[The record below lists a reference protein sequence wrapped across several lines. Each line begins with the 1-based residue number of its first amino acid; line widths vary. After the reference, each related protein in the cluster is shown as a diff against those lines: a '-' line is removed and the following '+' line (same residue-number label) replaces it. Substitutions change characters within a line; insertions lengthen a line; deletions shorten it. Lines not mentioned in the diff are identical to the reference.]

1 MSTATKVAGTG
12 VQGSGANQLGLPNS
26 VTVDA
31 KGDLFV
37 ADTTNGRV
45 MEYAV
50 NASTGTYPASGTQVG
65 GGGLV
70 RFVAL
75 DASGDLFVSNSYLG
89 YGGVEEFPYNPATG
103 TYASTGTAVASADQ
117 VGPNGL
123 AFNSSGDLFVGET
136 EQISNPSQTYW
147 DLVLEFTYNASAGTW
162 LPPGTIMAQSGRMNV
177 GVSAVATDSHGNLF
191 AEDGPVYEFPYNSAA
206 GTYSAQGTVIAPAGG
221 ALALDSGNDLFV
233 ANAGTAGVLE
243 YPWNAAS
250 GSYPSSGEAVPGATQ
265 LSTLKVAAMALDA
278 KNDLFV
284 ATSTQV
290 LEFPYNASARTY
302 AASGTVIATVA
313 AGGLAL
319 DTSGDLFVSNP
330 STSQVQEYLFKSAT
344 GAYAPTGITVAGT
357 GGNGSGT
364 NQLSGP
370 TALGVDHSGDLIVFD
385 AGNARVMEFTG
396 NQATGAYT
404 ANGTA
409 VFTGARDNYPETG
422 GVALDSRGDAF
433 YTYNYSSAGVYE
445 SVASDSSGLPFP
457 WTDSDVGSPAVAGS
471 ASYASGVFTV
481 KGSGVDIWAGS
492 DQFNYVSQPL
502 TGNASIVARVTSQS
516 DTDPWAKAGVM
527 IKQSTASGSSYALL
541 GVTPGNGIAFQY
553 GFNASTLGGSYSF
566 PNAWLKLTR
575 TGNTITA
582 FSSAD
587 GSTWTPVGATTI
599 SLTDPVTIGLFTTSH
614 NASALGTATFDN
626 VSVTAGG
633 SSALPSPWADSDVG
647 SPAVAGSASYS
658 SGVFTVDGSGADI
671 WGTSDQFNYVSQ
683 PLTGNAS
690 IVARVTSQSD
700 TGPWAKAGVMI
711 KQSTTSGTS
720 YALLA
725 VTPGNGVQFEY
736 GYNASVGGESY
747 SFPNGWLKLTRT
759 GSTITAF
766 SSADGSTWAPVG
778 ATTISLTDPVTIGL
792 FTTSHNASA
801 LGTATFDN
809 VSVTAGG
816 SSALPSPWADA
827 DVGSPAVAGS
837 ASYASGV
844 FTVNGGGADIWGA
857 ATSSITCRSR

>member
-1 MSTATKVAGTG
+1 MVAGAGGQGSGLGQLSRPRGVAFDASGDLFVGDSGNNRVVEYAYNAATGSYASAGTVVAGTG
-12 VQGSGANQLGLPNS
+12 AAGTGLSQLNDPGGIALDAKGDLFVADTGNNRVEEFAYTSATGTYASTATTVAGTGGHGSGNNQLALPNS
-26 VTVDA
+26 VTLDA

-89 YGGVEEFPYNPATG
+89 YGGVEEFPYNPVTG

-136 EQISNPSQTYW
+136 AQISNPSQTYW

-162 LPPGTIMAQSGRMNV
+162 SPPGTIMAQSGRMNQ
-177 GVSAVATDSHGNLF
+177 GVSAVAVDSHGNLF
-191 AEDGPVYEFPYNSAA
+191 ASDGPVYEYPYNSAA
-206 GTYSAQGTVIAPAGG
+206 GTYSAQGTQVAPAGNV
-221 ALALDSGNDLFV
+221 LALDSGNDLFV
-233 ANAGTAGVLE
+233 ASSGTAGVLV

-290 LEFPYNASARTY
+290 LEFPYNASAGTY

-330 STSQVQEYLFKSAT
+330 STSQVQEYLFNSAT
-344 GAYAPTGITVAGT
+344 GAYASTGITVAGT

-370 TALGVDHSGDLIVFD
+370 TALGVDHSGDLLVFD

-457 WTDSDVGSPAVAGS
+457 WTDADVGSPAVAGS

-481 KGSGVDIWAGS
+481 KGGGVDIWAGS

-566 PNAWLKLTR
+566 PN
-575 TGNTITA
+575 
-582 FSSAD
+582 
-587 GSTWTPVGATTI
+587 
-599 SLTDPVTIGLFTTSH
+599 
-614 NASALGTATFDN
+614 
-626 VSVTAGG
+626 
-633 SSALPSPWADSDVG
+633 
-647 SPAVAGSASYS
+647 
-658 SGVFTVDGSGADI
+658 
-671 WGTSDQFNYVSQ
+671 
-683 PLTGNAS
+683 
-690 IVARVTSQSD
+690 
-700 TGPWAKAGVMI
+700 
-711 KQSTTSGTS
+711 
-720 YALLA
+720 
-725 VTPGNGVQFEY
+725 
-736 GYNASVGGESY
+736 
-747 SFPNGWLKLTRT
+747 GWLKLTRYREYHYRVLV
-759 GSTITAF
+759 GRRQHL
-766 SSADGSTWAPVG
+766 DPGRGDHDLVDRPGDHRPV
-778 ATTISLTDPVTIGL
+778 
-792 FTTSHNASA
+792 HH
-801 LGTATFDN
+801 
-809 VSVTAGG
+809 
-816 SSALPSPWADA
+816 LPQRRRAEH
-827 DVGSPAVAGS
+827 GHL
-837 ASYASGV
+837 
-844 FTVNGGGADIWGA
+844 
-857 ATSSITCRSR
+857 R